1 MLEKLKKEGLKVRLL
16 GFQIMED
23 AVCLPENPVGYASA
37 LYAALHDLDAMG
49 LDRIVIALPP
59 EYPPMACHQGSLK
72 PRSNCCRLDQP
83 SWCVKTLSAKSE
95 PATNFKRC

>member
-59 EYPPMACHQGSLK
+59 DTPQWLAI
-72 PRSNCCRLDQP
+72 RDRLNR
-83 SWCVKTLSAKSE
+83 A
-95 PATNFKRC
+95 ATAAD